1 MTTAVPPV
9 SLQINFAHSDLEEA
23 VHVLPHQLRC
33 WAGQVAEVV
42 CVVDRAPR
50 DPSGDAF
57 LRLARLKEFLGSFR
71 AEYPHLRVTDVDYSE
86 SAVGQISRMFYGG
99 GRVPMRDYRGRAFY
113 PYLYGLIAPRHD
125 LLFHIDCDMIFGG
138 GSQTWIREGLEILRE
153 RADILACNP
162 LPGPPRADGRLLSQ
176 KVSPIEDPRA
186 PGHYLFPSFTTRL
199 YLLSREQLVDKL
211 GGLERVL
218 APPKAALGA
227 LLAGRMP
234 YDGVERAI
242 SRAMRRRK
250 VYRLDFLGRSPGMW
264 AVHPLYRTPEYVEI
278 VPEVIR
284 MAESGDVPDAQ
295 RGEYDLTGSMLDAA
309 ARAAQPA

>member
-1 MTTAVPPV
+1 MTAAVPPV

-33 WAGQVAEVV
+33 WAGQVGEVV
-42 CVVDRAPR
+42 CVVDRAPP
-50 DPSGDAF
+50 DPSGEAF
-57 LRLARLKEFLGSFR
+57 LRLARLREFLASFQ
-71 AEYPHLRVTDVDYSE
+71 AAYPHLRVTDVDYSE
-86 SAVGQISRMFYGG
+86 GAVRQISRMFYRGG
-99 GRVPMRDYRGRAFY
+99 QVPMKDYRGRAFY
-113 PYLYGLIAPRHD
+113 PYLYGLIAPSHD
-125 LLFHIDCDMIFGG
+125 LIFHIDCDMIFGG
-138 GSQTWIREGLEILRE
+138 GSQSWIREGLQILRE

-162 LPGPPRADGRLLSQ
+162 LPGPPRPDGRLLSQ
-176 KVSPIEDPRA
+176 KVSPVMEPSA

-199 YLLSREQLVDKL
+199 YLLSREQLIRKL

-218 APPKAALGA
+218 APPRAALGA
-227 LLAGRMP
+227 LLAGRIP

-242 SRAMRRRK
+242 SKAMRRRK

-284 MAESGDVPDAQ
+284 MAESGVVPAAQ
-295 RGEYDLTGSMLDAA
+295 RGEYDLTSSMLAA
-309 ARAAQPA
+309 ARATQPA